1 MWRVGVRLVRK
12 EHLARKGDGYEGN
25 VSLLTA
31 MFFAGALVGSAF
43 AQAPEAAPTGATGMP
58 GAIGATGAAGASG
71 AAGTTGAVGAP
82 GPAGALG
89 PAARLGQ
96 QVRLDWP
103 VLPCPPAQ
111 RPEIS

>member
-58 GAIGATGAAGASG
+58 GAIGETGAAGASG

-89 PAARLGQ
+89 AAGETGPAGAPGLAGATGSAS
-96 QVRLDWP
+96 
-103 VLPCPPAQ
+103 PA
-111 RPEIS
+111 P